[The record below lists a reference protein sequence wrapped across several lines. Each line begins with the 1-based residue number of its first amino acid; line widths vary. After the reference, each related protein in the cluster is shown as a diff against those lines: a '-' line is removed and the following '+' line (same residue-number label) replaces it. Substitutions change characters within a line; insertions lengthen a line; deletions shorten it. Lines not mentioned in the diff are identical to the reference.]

1 MKISEAIL
9 RYRIYYVLGYT
20 MWLGTLLMYIASF
33 LTFLYWQGIELGQVR
48 IVGRLFQSMSKIAYT
63 AFDAT
68 YPYTSLIWDHAI
80 SINQA
85 EPLSYSNLGLVGL
98 LGVALL
104 GVHLLKMARSLRLR
118 VKTELNRVEE
128 KNWRHAPQGNIT
140 TINAA
145 QIGQV
150 NVHNHSLPPDAK
162 ASGWFERPLVKWAFG
177 ILASYIV
184 AVLIKLTG
192 FA

>member
-9 RYRIYYVLGYT
+9 RYRICYVLGYT
-20 MWLGTLLMYIASF
+20 MWLGTLLMYVASF
-33 LTFLYWQGIELGQVR
+33 LTFVYWQGIELGHVLV
-48 IVGRLFQSMSKIAYT
+48 VGRLFQSMSKIAYT
-63 AFDAT
+63 VFEAT

-80 SINQA
+80 TINQA
-85 EPLSYSNLGLVGL
+85 EPLSYSNLGMVGL

-104 GVHLLKMARSLRLR
+104 GIQILRMARSLRSR
-118 VKTELNRVEE
+118 VKGELQRVEE
-128 KNWRHAPQGNIT
+128 ASWSHQTQGNTT

-150 NVHNHSLPPDAK
+150 NVHNHSLPPDSK
-162 ASGWFERPLVKWAFG
+162 ALGWFDRPLVKWALG

-192 FA
+192 VA